1 MKERMKVV
9 SKYGS
14 NQKLDVNELEQL
26 YSDGAGYDI
35 LRYIGL
41 PELFGEEK
49 DTLLYFLGRNLA
61 RKFEFSSLE
70 DLSLF
75 FEKMGLGVLDLVK
88 DKKNVKTFY
97 LLSDTIVAKLKS
109 DMETDFRLEAGII
122 AEVLQQLEGADCECL
137 ESVHRRLKQVEF
149 TVYIQD

>member
-1 MKERMKVV
+1 MKVV
-9 SKYGS
+9 SKNES

-49 DTLLYFLGRNLA
+49 ETLLYFLGRNVA
-61 RKFEFSSLE
+61 RKFEFNSLE
-70 DLSLF
+70 DVSSF
-75 FEKMGLGVLDLVK
+75 FEKMGLGTLDLVK
-88 DKKNVKTFY
+88 EKKNVKTFN
-97 LLSDTIVAKLKS
+97 LLSEAVVTRLKS
-109 DMETDFRLEAGII
+109 NVETDFRLEAGII
-122 AEVLQQLEGADCECL
+122 AEALQQIEGVDCECL
-137 ESVHRRLKQVEF
+137 ESIHRRLKQIEF

>member
-1 MKERMKVV
+1 MKVV
-9 SKYGS
+9 SKYDG

-75 FEKMGLGVLDLVK
+75 FEKMGLGSLDLAK
-88 DKKNVKTFY
+88 DKKKVKTFY
-97 LLSDTIVAKLKS
+97 LLSDAIVTKLNS
-109 DMETDFRLEAGII
+109 NIETDFRLEAGII
-122 AEVLQQLEGADCECL
+122 AEVIQQLEGVDCECL
-137 ESVHRRLKQVEF
+137 ESVHHRLKQIEF

>member
-1 MKERMKVV
+1 MKVV

-14 NQKLDVNELEQL
+14 NQKLDVNTLEQL

-49 DTLLYFLGRNLA
+49 ETLLYFLGRNVA
-61 RKFEFSSLE
+61 RNFEFNSFE
-70 DLSLF
+70 DVNVF
-75 FEKMGLGVLDLVK
+75 FEKMGLGTLELAK
-88 DKKNVKTFY
+88 EKKNVKTFY
-97 LLSDTIVAKLKS
+97 LLSEAVITRLKS
-109 DMETDFRLEAGII
+109 NMETDFRLEAGII
-122 AEVLQQLEGADCECL
+122 AEAFLQLEGVDCECI
-137 ESVHRRLKQVEF
+137 ESVHHRLKQIEF